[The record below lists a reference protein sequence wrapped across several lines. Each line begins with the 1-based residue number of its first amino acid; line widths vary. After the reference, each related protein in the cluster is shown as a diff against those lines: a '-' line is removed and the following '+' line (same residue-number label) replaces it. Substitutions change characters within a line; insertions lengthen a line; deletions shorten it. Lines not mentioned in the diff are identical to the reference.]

1 MSFHTIITDALT
13 LIAILNPFGNVPLF
27 VSMSDGLDKDVQH
40 KLFKT
45 IAITGFSIMLIF
57 GFVGEFL
64 MQNLYKIEMKEL
76 RIAGG
81 FLLAGLAFR
90 NILSP
95 PKARNNDMLSM
106 TPEEQVKQGVIPMA
120 FPMMVGPGS
129 LATMLIVRSQSG
141 VVQSS
146 ISLFLAFMIIGFIL
160 YIGTFL
166 EKLLGKLVLYI
177 LSRVMQVFIMS
188 IGVRIFISGV
198 LEVIARYH

>member
-27 VSMSDGLDKDVQH
+27 VSMSDGLDKEVQH

-146 ISLFLAFMIIGFIL
+146 ISLFLAFVVIGFIL

>member
-27 VSMSDGLDKDVQH
+27 VSMSDGLDKEVQH

-146 ISLFLAFMIIGFIL
+146 ISLFLAFIVIGFIL

>member
-146 ISLFLAFMIIGFIL
+146 ISLFLAFVVIGFIL

>member
-146 ISLFLAFMIIGFIL
+146 ISLFLAFVVIGFIL

-198 LEVIARYH
+198 LEVIARYY